1 MPAVRILTFDGSIE
15 RIKCI
20 MQHVDFIA
28 MTNPT
33 VLEQVGPL
41 LKDRNGRSLSK
52 TWKDKPVM
60 SKYDLFLYKVT
71 VSK

>member
-1 MPAVRILTFDGSIE
+1 MMPAVRILTFDGSIE

-20 MQHVDFIA
+20 RQHVDFIA

-41 LKDRNGRSLSK
+41 LKDINGRSYRRHGGQTSNE
-52 TWKDKPVM
+52 
-60 SKYDLFLYKVT
+60 
-71 VSK
+71 